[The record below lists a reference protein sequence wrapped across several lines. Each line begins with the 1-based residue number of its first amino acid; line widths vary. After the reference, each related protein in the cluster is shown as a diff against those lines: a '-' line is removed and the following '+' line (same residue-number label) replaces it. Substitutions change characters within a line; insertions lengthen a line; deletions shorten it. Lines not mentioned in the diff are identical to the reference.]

1 MTTKSLNKSFDEKIQ
16 NLYDVLYDVKEI
28 LDNAEDGELEVMADT
43 LVENVESCLTEEEVN
58 IEAIKDHISGLDV
71 L

>member
-1 MTTKSLNKSFDEKIQ
+1 MTIKSLKKSFDEKIQ
-16 NLYDVLYDVKEI
+16 NLYDALYDVKET

-58 IEAIKDHISGLDV
+58 IEVIKDHISGLDV

>member
-58 IEAIKDHISGLDV
+58 IKL
-71 L
+71 

>member
-43 LVENVESCLTEEEVN
+43 LVENVERCLTEEEVN